1 MVGEAV
7 GEAVV
12 GEAVAGEDAA
22 LRPLEAKQVQTG
34 LKPVSHGSN
43 ADRDTAK
50 CLLGLMNCIRKHKE
64 RYSYGHITIMTIN
77 DEQDKPLL

>member
-7 GEAVV
+7 GEALV
-12 GEAVAGEDAA
+12 GEAVAGEDAT
-22 LRPLEAKQVQTG
+22 LRPLEAKQIQTG

-43 ADRDTAK
+43 ADTAK
-50 CLLGLMNCIRKHKE
+50 CLLGTMNCIRKHKE